1 MREHLVDQ
9 LTPKEFA
16 ALGAACQKVSD
27 HLTRPSR
34 PDRSPTDTP
43 RAARRTTAVVLPSPH
58 GAGRPSPPGRVRRR
72 GGRPPY
78 EAFSIDE
85 IDALEAL
92 AEFEIEH
99 RRILAMQTLFYK
111 RRKAGGVA

>member
-1 MREHLVDQ
+1 MESHERHLRDVSAD
-9 LTPKEFA
+9 A
-16 ALGAACQKVSD
+16 AE
-27 HLTRPSR
+27 
-34 PDRSPTDTP
+34 PD
-43 RAARRTTAVVLPSPH
+43 
-58 GAGRPSPPGRVRRR
+58 
-72 GGRPPY
+72 PY

-111 RRKAGGVA
+111 RRKNGGVA

>member
-1 MREHLVDQ
+1 VSAERVD
-9 LTPKEFA
+9 
-16 ALGAACQKVSD
+16 
-27 HLTRPSR
+27 
-34 PDRSPTDTP
+34 
-43 RAARRTTAVVLPSPH
+43 
-58 GAGRPSPPGRVRRR
+58 
-72 GGRPPY
+72 RPPY
-78 EAFSIDE
+78 EVFSIDE

>member
-1 MREHLVDQ
+1 MEPEDRRLRD
-9 LTPKEFA
+9 
-16 ALGAACQKVSD
+16 VSA
-27 HLTRPSR
+27 
-34 PDRSPTDTP
+34 TDAEP
-43 RAARRTTAVVLPSPH
+43 A
-58 GAGRPSPPGRVRRR
+58 
-72 GGRPPY
+72 PY
-78 EAFSIDE
+78 EAFSHDE